1 MTVVALTT
9 FIEISTPDGTV
20 EHRFQ
25 NSKPGQFI
33 SYRSVDYPYLS
44 FIYQGAAKNRTG
56 DNLESQLVLSS
67 NAISMG
73 YAVQA
78 VQNNYQV
85 RVDSCSMHPV
95 NFTVGRTLTTEFWL
109 AASMGYDFETVEVLL
124 SSGIDAVGSNA
135 PNRVLTTGLVGVLPT
150 SAAIYNR

>member
-25 NSKPGQFI
+25 NSKPGQLI
-33 SYRSVDYPYLS
+33 SYRGVDYPYLS

-56 DNLESQLVLSS
+56 DNLEAQLVLSS

-85 RVDSCSMHPV
+85 RVDSCSMNPV
-95 NFTVGRTLTTEFWL
+95 DFTVGRTLTTEFWL
-109 AASMGYDFETVEVLL
+109 ASSMSYDFETVEVLL

>member
-9 FIEISTPDGTV
+9 FIEISTPAGTV
-20 EHRFQ
+20 QHRFQ
-25 NSKPGQFI
+25 NSKPGQLI
-33 SYRSVDYPYLS
+33 SYRGFNYPYLS

-56 DNLESQLVLSS
+56 DNLESQLLLSS

-73 YAVQA
+73 YATQA

-95 NFTVGRTLTTEFWL
+95 NFTVGKTLTTEFWL
-109 AASMGYDFETVEVLL
+109 AASMSYDPETVEVLL
-124 SSGIDAVGSNA
+124 SSGIDAVGANA
-135 PNRVLTTGLVGVLPT
+135 PIRVLTTALVGAIPT
-150 SAAIYNR
+150 TAAIQNK